1 MILSQT
7 STSMFC
13 QPPLPTVPTSHS
25 CSFKAARAWQSEVS
39 GVWTYCNPQKRIWRC
54 PRKRMPSIFKSF
66 IYYFEIW
73 NLKLNHQE
81 WKDSWGKENVDLFQN
96 HHVLS
101 FLCRQHVLPVK
112 QLMFYASAG
121 PQHEPRLNAVAP
133 PIWISWKATWSV
145 SPSPKCSMY
154 EIFA

>member
-7 STSMFC
+7 STSILC
-13 QPPLPTVPTSHS
+13 QPPPHAVPTSHS
-25 CSFKAARAWQSEVS
+25 CSFKAARAWQCEVS
-39 GVWTYCNPQKRIWRC
+39 GVWTIWRC
-54 PRKRMPSIFKSF
+54 PRKRMPSTFQSF
-66 IYYFEIW
+66 IYYFEIG

-133 PIWISWKATWSV
+133 PIWSSQELGNSPSSHMVSWKATWSL
-145 SPSPKCSMY
+145 SP
-154 EIFA
+154 